1 MRVLLAAGQTAP
13 QRRQKPEG
21 KGSSW
26 WRTPHHRGNGHCRHS
41 TSPAMSCDLRHCG
54 LSGHFTSKTIILI
67 QKNPGNGGMTNINK
81 CLMVSLC
88 FLVPVIT
95 EIVGLRWGGG
105 CRWDKMNDLDC
116 LDFSSSHCSS
126 TPSLGTMWKTNR
138 NKQEQRRDPKV
149 EGEVL
154 VLLADLKTPGP

>member
-1 MRVLLAAGQTAP
+1 MP
-13 QRRQKPEG
+13 HKEPEG
-21 KGSSW
+21 KEAAGGG
-26 WRTPHHRGNGHCRHS
+26 PHTTGGNGHCRHS

-54 LSGHFTSKTIILI
+54 LSDHFTSKTIILI

-81 CLMVSLC
+81 CLMISLC

-95 EIVGLRWGGG
+95 EIIGLRWGGG

-126 TPSLGTMWKTNR
+126 IPSMGTMWKTNK
-138 NKQEQRRDPKV
+138 NKHEQRRDSQSRSRSPSP
-149 EGEVL
+149 
-154 VLLADLKTPGP
+154 TC